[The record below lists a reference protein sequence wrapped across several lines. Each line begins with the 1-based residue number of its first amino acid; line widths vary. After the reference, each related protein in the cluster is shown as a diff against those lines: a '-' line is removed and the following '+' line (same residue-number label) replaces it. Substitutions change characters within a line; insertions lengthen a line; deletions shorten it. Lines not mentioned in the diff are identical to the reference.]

1 MKNVVTFGV
10 LALLGVAL
18 ALPVIDQTEDNKS
31 SNSLPCKGRIRK
43 CNRKLPRKRK
53 PFAELISYER
63 KNSDIARIK
72 VSVDE

>member
-18 ALPVIDQTEDNKS
+18 ALPVIDQAGDDKS

-63 KNSDIARIK
+63 NSDIARIK